1 MNATEAWA
9 AVVTGEDAAIYAYSV
24 AGAQVA
30 AGSRE
35 RAVAGLTAHQSNR
48 SRAAALITELG
59 DDPPPAAAGYVLP
72 ADIATAKV
80 ARATMA
86 GVDNALVAIYADA
99 AAASGA
105 DIRRWAAR
113 TAAEYAVRAIG
124 WGADPQAFPAGP
136 ASAQ

>member
-1 MNATEAWA
+1 MSAVEAWA
-9 AVVTGEDAAIYAYSV
+9 AVVAGEDAAIYAYSV
-24 AGAQVA
+24 AGAQVP
-30 AGSRE
+30 AGARQ

-59 DDPPPAAAGYVLP
+59 GTPPPGAAGYVLP
-72 ADIATAKV
+72 AEIATAKV

-86 GVDNALVAIYADA
+86 GVDNALVAVYADA
-99 AAASGA
+99 AAAAEA
-105 DIRRWAAR
+105 DVRRWAAR

-136 ASAQ
+136 SSAQ